1 MQRPHAAGLSGMR
14 EFSARFV
21 VLAQEEASSLLPYLP
36 SQIDLFFFFQ
46 FFFSLLY
53 YTDHL
58 IRSRICCLDVIWFMS
73 LFISIF
79 ACDGV
84 KLRFGWTW
92 QVQVF
97 IFALR
102 CLKKLHSNNWWERL
116 ENLVLGHLYYASAS
130 FFSPLWNPCVGS
142 NLASTY
148 HSLLVNLL
156 VSVNNWHCLY
166 HEMKFIDSIWT
177 PNTTWF
183 SDNRTAIAFI
193 CYCMIKDKRINL
205 NTESHI
211 LLEPPI
217 SLSNLTWRIN
227 QPITASPNARLP
239 VVNELQQCGDWRV
252 IG

>member
-36 SQIDLFFFFQ
+36 SQIDLFFFS
-46 FFFSLLY
+46 FFSSLLY

-102 CLKKLHSNNWWERL
+102 CLKNLHSNNWWERL
-116 ENLVLGHLYYASAS
+116 ENLVLGHPYYASAS
-130 FFSPLWNPCVGS
+130 FFFPSLKSMCRQQFGLYLSLSPCEFTCVGEQ
-142 NLASTY
+142 LTL
-148 HSLLVNLL
+148 SLPWNEIH
-156 VSVNNWHCLY
+156 WQH
-166 HEMKFIDSIWT
+166 
-177 PNTTWF
+177 
-183 SDNRTAIAFI
+183 
-193 CYCMIKDKRINL
+193 L
-205 NTESHI
+205 NT
-211 LLEPPI
+211 
-217 SLSNLTWRIN
+217 
-227 QPITASPNARLP
+227 
-239 VVNELQQCGDWRV
+239 
-252 IG
+252 

>member
-14 EFSARFV
+14 EFSAKVCCSCPGGSF
-21 VLAQEEASSLLPYLP
+21 LPASLP
-36 SQIDLFFFFQ
+36 SFTDRSLFFS

-102 CLKKLHSNNWWERL
+102 CLKNLHSNNWWERL

-130 FFSPLWNPCVGS
+130 FFFPSLKSMCRQQFGLYLSLSPCEFTCVGEQ
-142 NLASTY
+142 LTL
-148 HSLLVNLL
+148 SLPWNEIH
-156 VSVNNWHCLY
+156 WQH
-166 HEMKFIDSIWT
+166 
-177 PNTTWF
+177 
-183 SDNRTAIAFI
+183 
-193 CYCMIKDKRINL
+193 L
-205 NTESHI
+205 NT
-211 LLEPPI
+211 
-217 SLSNLTWRIN
+217 
-227 QPITASPNARLP
+227 
-239 VVNELQQCGDWRV
+239 
-252 IG
+252 